1 MSKHRWAY
9 STAHCYLEVPD
20 HHPFP
25 KYKYAGVAEALADTL
40 EVRPAPAIGWDSLA
54 LAHDA
59 NYLHKIRFEGLSK
72 QESHKVGLP
81 WTQSLLTRALHA
93 AGGTLSATR
102 DALETGLGFNLAGGT
117 HHAYAD
123 RAEGYCIFNDVAVA
137 IANLRAEGWQ
147 GRALVVDLDAH
158 QGNGT
163 AVLFK
168 HDPSVFT
175 LSVHAERNYPL
186 KKEQSDLDVGLSDGI
201 GDADYL
207 VALEEALE
215 TAFASKPDLVFF
227 NAGVDVMQNDRF
239 GRLGLSL
246 EGLAKR
252 DARVFERVKQIN
264 QPLVVVMGG
273 GYNRDPHMT
282 VAGHA
287 QTYRLALGVL
297 G

>member
-1 MSKHRWAY
+1 MRRAY
-9 STAHCYLEVPD
+9 TTAHHSIELPD

-25 KYKYAGVAEALADTL
+25 KYKYGGVAEALKDDL
-40 EVRPAPAIGWDSLA
+40 EVRPAPSINWESLA

-59 NYLHKIRFEGLSK
+59 VYLNKIRLEGLTK
-72 QESHKVGLP
+72 QEAHKVGLP
-81 WTQSLLTRALHA
+81 WTASLLTRALHA

-102 DALETGLGFNLAGGT
+102 DALESGLGLNLAGGT

-137 IANLRAEGWQ
+137 VANLRAEGWS
-147 GRALVVDLDAH
+147 GKALVVDLDAH

-163 AVLFK
+163 AVLFAG
-168 HDPSVFT
+168 DPSVFT

-186 KKEQSDLDVGLSDGI
+186 KKEQSDLDVGIADGA
-201 GDADYL
+201 ADGEYL
-207 VALEEALE
+207 AHLEPAL
-215 TAFASKPDLVFF
+215 TRAFAFQPDLVFY
-227 NAGVDVMQNDRF
+227 NAGVDVMHNDRF

-246 EGLAKR
+246 EGLAER
-252 DARVFERVKQIN
+252 DRRVFESAKQIN
-264 QPLVVVMGG
+264 KPLVVVMGG
-273 GYNRDPHMT
+273 GYNRDPSMT

-287 QTYRLALGVL
+287 QTYRLALEVL